1 MMTSRIFPSA
11 RGITRV
17 ALARLPFASRCQGC
31 HVIRSDRLLALR
43 IRIIHCTA
51 SNNDNTSHN
60 AQKRQGCMADFIIT
74 AVCNTITRS
83 HQTQTATMAGQHRLC
98 NVWKERVCV
107 RLYELHKTE
116 TFRDSLEMLD
126 VFLLVCVCVCFC
138 RWFSLRLGGETCFSC
153 VWPVLAECVYTSV
166 MASCFS
172 LSR

>member
-1 MMTSRIFPSA
+1 MTSRIFPSA

-126 VFLLVCVCVCFC
+126 VFLLVCVCFC